1 MNITAVFYKPSGE
14 ITLVR
19 TGSEGGVQVQLEH
32 SKDEGFVVSDAKQL
46 ALLTTDK
53 ENAYVDVNSKT
64 IVTRPPRPGADYDFD
79 YDTKDWVRNQSKYNE
94 LAMAKIR
101 SRRTELL
108 FQSDWT
114 QVADVPLTPEQK
126 QAWQVYRQQLRD
138 ITDEYAD
145 ATDINT
151 VQWPTPPSV

>member
-1 MNITAVFYKPSGE
+1 MKTF
-14 ITLVR
+14 LRVR
-19 TGSEGGVQVQLEH
+19 TDGVVIGVSKVNSTPRKTQEFYYVPYEGGYI
-32 SKDEGFVVSDAKQL
+32 SL
-46 ALLTTDK
+46 AQTDGTVYVWDGELK
-53 ENAYVDVNSKT
+53 KVPAPSAPDVTWDTSTENWIDRRSYEEKVAFT
-64 IVTRPPRPGADYDFD
+64 
-79 YDTKDWVRNQSKYNE
+79 Q
-94 LAMAKIR
+94 AKIR
-101 SRRTELL
+101 TRRTELL